1 MSCAKE
7 RRPACLTPNLK
18 LAIMHGLL
26 DLTVQTACTS
36 EGARFCALACARH
49 HDDSQVMFAPLNS
62 RASTRPLW
70 MGRSPR
76 AIDKRLFSMF
86 LHQSEGDRYSLDSEC
101 LLAAPTVGER
111 TLINGC
117 PQIKS
122 LYCVST
128 TVEAWT
134 PLLQNS
140 GEIWARTMN
149 VTIVIYPLCK
159 MG

>member
-1 MSCAKE
+1 MSCTKE

-36 EGARFCALACARH
+36 EGATICALTCARH
-49 HDDSQVMFAPLNS
+49 HDNHQEMFAPLNS

-70 MGRSPR
+70 MGRSSR
-76 AIDKRLFSMF
+76 AIDKRLFPRF
-86 LHQSEGDRYSLDSEC
+86 LHQSEGDRYAPDSEC

-134 PLLQNS
+134 PLCN
-140 GEIWARTMN
+140 RTVEMFG
-149 VTIVIYPLCK
+149 LEQ
-159 MG
+159 M